1 MESSKLMQVAEKL
14 RQNPEDP
21 QLWLEKGLAYV
32 DLGMYY
38 EAIEAYSIGLSFD
51 PKSDRLFLE
60 RGRRYISTHR
70 YREAVADTVV
80 ASSMNPDNFDNWYYQ
95 AVAYCLLEDYAHA
108 APAMEN
114 ALNYILD
121 KDPSLVPPVV
131 DWLWVINMRLGRKDA
146 AQDVLKYVDEDTPAY
161 AMAPTY
167 KKVAMLYKG
176 KLSPEGFV
184 DESLL
189 TSEDPRAMMYYIT
202 ELYYL
207 SNYYYH
213 NNNTEQANECLRKL
227 KKVDRDR
234 YVFAYQLAEL
244 DMKKRGI

>member
-1 MESSKLMQVAEKL
+1 MESSKLMQVEEKL

-131 DWLWVINMRLGRKDA
+131 DWLWVRGAILLAVCIKYWYLLCRVKTAGR
-146 AQDVLKYVDEDTPAY
+146 
-161 AMAPTY
+161 
-167 KKVAMLYKG
+167 
-176 KLSPEGFV
+176 
-184 DESLL
+184 
-189 TSEDPRAMMYYIT
+189 
-202 ELYYL
+202 
-207 SNYYYH
+207 
-213 NNNTEQANECLRKL
+213 
-227 KKVDRDR
+227 
-234 YVFAYQLAEL
+234 AEEEAE
-244 DMKKRGI
+244 